1 KIVFVL
7 LDPVAQ
13 KNLGQM
19 LLTTHLQEQHL
30 FLFFVYLF
38 FVNRLC
44 FLHVRYN
51 LCFFRFAIHNFLLF
65 FFFLYF
71 HFFYFFFFFCFFC
84 SFVLVFVFSFLLI
97 IIFLR
102 SLSVNIFIRSTF
114 SLSLIMK
121 LHALLSSCFHFLHSL
136 NCISHMFIASFLVA

>member
-1 KIVFVL
+1 VL

-44 FLHVRYN
+44 LLHVRYN
-51 LCFFRFAIHNFLLF
+51 LCFHRFSNHNFYVFTLCQYFLSFYFLSLFSYFVIFFFF
-65 FFFLYF
+65 FFFLF
-71 HFFYFFFFFCFFC
+71 IFFI
-84 SFVLVFVFSFLLI
+84 L
-97 IIFLR
+97 

-121 LHALLSSCFHFLHSL
+121 LHAL
-136 NCISHMFIASFLVA
+136 